1 MVAKEFVIRLIC
13 RLPTQRG
20 FKNVRK
26 PLTTL
31 IGIATLSLTG
41 LILGGCS
48 NTGVL
53 PDWEQVEGWLPGW
66 VPHVFK
72 IDVPQGNIVT
82 QEMVNQLKPGMN
94 KRQVLFVMGTPML
107 TDTFHPERWD
117 YVYRIQPGGESAE
130 QFRITLYFQD
140 ETLAGMEGDLRP
152 MSAQEMAQFQPEER
166 QRSVVVPLKDV
177 EEDGLF
183 KRALKTV
190 GLGAE

>member
-1 MVAKEFVIRLIC
+1 M
-13 RLPTQRG
+13 QRG
-20 FKNVRK
+20 SKNVRK

-31 IGIATLSLTG
+31 FGIATLSLTG
-41 LILGGCS
+41 LFLGGCS

-53 PDWEQVEGWLPGW
+53 PDWDRVEGWLPDW
-66 VPHVFK
+66 APRVFK

-117 YVYRIQPGGESAE
+117 YIYRIHPGGKAAE
-130 QFRITLYFQD
+130 QFRVTLYFQD
-140 ETLAGMEGDLRP
+140 ETLAGMDGDLRP

-166 QRSVVVPLKDV
+166 QRSVVVPLKEAD
-177 EEDGLF
+177 DGLF

-190 GLGAE
+190 GLNDE